1 MSFIALTDG
10 SSHSVFQRGNAELVD
25 RKFNKTVIFK
35 GNNTSTLLKWLKET
49 AGVRTIGFYLS
60 NAKGNGFKYDASSFS
75 GTKMDTWTDE
85 FEKKRKEFT
94 KISTSFDDGHYDLSI
109 IINQKKLDINYDED
123 VLQVQDDATK
133 GQLKNALVKA
143 GNNKMKQRVILNQ
156 FVQQMAV

>member
-1 MSFIALTDG
+1 
-10 SSHSVFQRGNAELVD
+10 
-25 RKFNKTVIFK
+25 
-35 GNNTSTLLKWLKET
+35 
-49 AGVRTIGFYLS
+49 
-60 NAKGNGFKYDASSFS
+60 
-75 GTKMDTWTDE
+75 MDTWTDE

-109 IINQKKLDINYDED
+109 VINQKKLNINHDED